1 MLPGTD
7 RDTCLIFPLVSTT
20 IWVLMVS
27 AFFFPEYPEPVSL
40 RSVLCSVASTT
51 NFRISSSLKSVFS
64 VGISKTDSTTGRTLA
79 KYLQIALSWISNN
92 AERNIWVVYDR
103 VYRRSMATDSSRF
116 NTYGLPLPFLILR
129 GCRNLFASAFCH
141 NGSISTTNALNFS
154 GSMPNILENVFGL
167 CLSFEMF
174 MPQVYTIT
182 NL

>member
-64 VGISKTDSTTGRTLA
+64 VGISKKCGCEKKEKKEKEGGGGFLG
-79 KYLQIALSWISNN
+79 LGGG
-92 AERNIWVVYDR
+92 ERV
-103 VYRRSMATDSSRF
+103 ATRF
-116 NTYGLPLPFLILR
+116 
-129 GCRNLFASAFCH
+129 
-141 NGSISTTNALNFS
+141 
-154 GSMPNILENVFGL
+154 
-167 CLSFEMF
+167 FES
-174 MPQVYTIT
+174 
-182 NL
+182 